1 MKKIGLL
8 VLFSLSLLLFT
19 LSSYAQNV
27 TFNYDES
34 GNRITRLIVNKE
46 LKETLADTI
55 LPETSIK
62 LANQQLE
69 NLTIA
74 VYPNPTT
81 DNIHIVFAGLVGDAS
96 AEGYLY
102 SMNAELLASFK
113 LIDSNSTIEMQ
124 QYTAGIYF
132 LKVRKN
138 NKVESWKIIKQ

>member
-8 VLFSLSLLLFT
+8 VLYSLCLLLFT

-34 GNRITRLIVNKE
+34 GNRIIRLIVNKE

-55 LPETSIK
+55 LPESTIK

-81 DNIHIVFAGLVGDAS
+81 DNIHIVFAGLVEDAS

-102 SMNAELLASFK
+102 STNAELLATFK

-132 LKVRKN
+132 LKVRIN
-138 NKVESWKIIKQ
+138 NRVESWKIIKQ